1 MNTLP
6 TARFRVSLSAT
17 EGEKFRVAAKKKG
30 KAAGE
35 RSADVQSIE
44 QLLDYKIG
52 QLRKLLDRYSSP
64 AVSERFGLALAE
76 WRMLSHIQAG
86 KSVTAFWLCRRLQA
100 DRAEVSRACA
110 SLIRRGFVAS
120 KPNPADARSAL
131 LELTRSGQATF
142 DRIMPVRLQL
152 QKELADALDRR
163 EIAVLYRALDKL
175 TKAITA
181 KMGPAVT
188 TTKNGRTGGP
198 AKRGA
203 ESSARKRIAAGAR
216 VSSRSR

>member
-1 MNTLP
+1 M
-6 TARFRVSLSAT
+6 
-17 EGEKFRVAAKKKG
+17 KG
-30 KAAGE
+30 KKRQPVSESSG
-35 RSADVQSIE
+35 VGSIE

-64 AVSERFGLALAE
+64 AVSERFGLSLAE

-142 DRIMPVRLQL
+142 DKIMPVRLQL
-152 QKELADALDRR
+152 QKELAEALDRR

-181 KMGPAVT
+181 KMGPTAAAT
-188 TTKNGRTGGP
+188 AKNGR
-198 AKRGA
+198 
-203 ESSARKRIAAGAR
+203 AAGTARRSSEPSKKKRAAAGVR
-216 VSSRSR
+216 VSGRAR

>member
-1 MNTLP
+1 L
-6 TARFRVSLSAT
+6 
-17 EGEKFRVAAKKKG
+17 KG
-30 KAAGE
+30 KKRQPVSESSG
-35 RSADVQSIE
+35 VGSIE

-64 AVSERFGLALAE
+64 AVSERFGLSLAE

-142 DRIMPVRLQL
+142 DKIMPVRLQL
-152 QKELADALDRR
+152 QKELAEALDRR

-181 KMGPAVT
+181 KMGPTAAAT
-188 TTKNGRTGGP
+188 AKNGR
-198 AKRGA
+198 
-203 ESSARKRIAAGAR
+203 AAGTARRSSEPSKKKRAAAGVR
-216 VSSRSR
+216 VSGRAR

>member
-1 MNTLP
+1 
-6 TARFRVSLSAT
+6 V
-17 EGEKFRVAAKKKG
+17 G
-30 KAAGE
+30 
-35 RSADVQSIE
+35 SIE

-64 AVSERFGLALAE
+64 AVSERFGLSLAE

-110 SLIRRGFVAS
+110 SLIRRGYVAS
-120 KPNPADARSAL
+120 KPNPSDARSAL
-131 LELTRSGQATF
+131 LELTRSGQAMF
-142 DRIMPVRLQL
+142 DKIMPVRLQL

-175 TKAITA
+175 TKTITA
-181 KMGPAVT
+181 KMGPTAAAT
-188 TTKNGRTGGP
+188 AKNGRTAGTARRSSGP
-198 AKRGA
+198 STKKRA
-203 ESSARKRIAAGAR
+203 AAGAR
-216 VSSRSR
+216 VSGRAR

>member
-1 MNTLP
+1 L
-6 TARFRVSLSAT
+6 
-17 EGEKFRVAAKKKG
+17 KG
-30 KAAGE
+30 KKRQPVSE
-35 RSADVQSIE
+35 SSDVGSIE

-64 AVSERFGLALAE
+64 AVSERFGLSLAE

-110 SLIRRGFVAS
+110 SLIRRGYVAS
-120 KPNPADARSAL
+120 KPNPSDARSAL
-131 LELTRSGQATF
+131 LELTRSGQAMF
-142 DRIMPVRLQL
+142 DKIMPVRLQL

-175 TKAITA
+175 TKTITA
-181 KMGPAVT
+181 KMGPTAAAT
-188 TTKNGRTGGP
+188 AKNGRTAGTARRSSGP
-198 AKRGA
+198 STKKRA
-203 ESSARKRIAAGAR
+203 AAGAR
-216 VSSRSR
+216 VSGRAR

>member
-1 MNTLP
+1 L
-6 TARFRVSLSAT
+6 
-17 EGEKFRVAAKKKG
+17 KG
-30 KAAGE
+30 KKRQPVSE
-35 RSADVQSIE
+35 SSDIRSIE
-44 QLLDYKIG
+44 HLLDYKIG

-64 AVSERFGLALAE
+64 VVSERFGLSLAE

-110 SLIRRGFVAS
+110 SLIRRGYVAS
-120 KPNPADARSAL
+120 KPNPSDARSAL
-131 LELTRSGQATF
+131 LELTRSGQSMF

-181 KMGPAVT
+181 KMGPAAAAT
-188 TTKNGRTGGP
+188 AKNGRIAGTT
-198 AKRGA
+198 KRGS
-203 ESSARKRIAAGAR
+203 ESPARKRVAAGAR
-216 VSSRSR
+216 ASGRAR